1 MFFCGE
7 FWIEIPNS
15 KQINRTPIK
24 RIKGE
29 FMFRGASAVNLDAK
43 GRLAIP
49 TRYRA
54 ELLEQNQGQMV
65 CTVDIRQPCLLLY
78 PIQEWE
84 MIEQKLLE
92 LSNFDPVQRSL
103 QRVMLGY
110 ATECELDSAGRILI
124 SGPLRQHAKLE
135 KSIMLVGQL
144 NKFEIWSDAEWQAQ
158 VEKDMALGATETFAL
173 SEKLK
178 TLSL

>member
-1 MFFCGE
+1 
-7 FWIEIPNS
+7 
-15 KQINRTPIK
+15 
-24 RIKGE
+24 
-29 FMFRGASAVNLDAK
+29 MFRGASAVNLDAK

-78 PIQEWE
+78 PLQEWE
-84 MIEQKLLE
+84 IIEQKLLE

-144 NKFEIWSDAEWQAQ
+144 NKFEIWSDTEWYAQIDEDIAVGGSAE
-158 VEKDMALGATETFAL
+158 FAMD
-173 SEKLK
+173 EDLK
-178 TLSL
+178 MLSL

>member
-1 MFFCGE
+1 
-7 FWIEIPNS
+7 
-15 KQINRTPIK
+15 
-24 RIKGE
+24 
-29 FMFRGASAVNLDAK
+29 MFRGASAVNLDSK
-43 GRLAIP
+43 GRIAIP

-54 ELLEQNQGQMV
+54 EILEQSAGQMV

-78 PIQEWE
+78 PLKEWE
-84 MIEQKLLE
+84 LIEQKLLA
-92 LSNFDPVQRSL
+92 LSNFEPTQRSL

-135 KSIMLVGQL
+135 KSLMLVGQL

-158 VEKDMALGATETFAL
+158 IERDMALGASGQFAL
-173 SEKLK
+173 SEELK
-178 TLSL
+178 MLSL

>member
-1 MFFCGE
+1 
-7 FWIEIPNS
+7 
-15 KQINRTPIK
+15 
-24 RIKGE
+24 
-29 FMFRGASAVNLDAK
+29 MFRGASAVNLDAK

-78 PIQEWE
+78 PLKEWE
-84 MIEQKLLE
+84 VIEQKLLE

-110 ATECELDSAGRILI
+110 ATECWKNPLCWLGNLI
-124 SGPLRQHAKLE
+124 SLKFGVMLNGKPKWNKIWHWAQQIHLRYRK
-135 KSIMLVGQL
+135 
-144 NKFEIWSDAEWQAQ
+144 N
-158 VEKDMALGATETFAL
+158 
-173 SEKLK
+173 
-178 TLSL
+178 